1 MVKDETLVKSTA
13 TNPIFNEFLIQENKL
28 IATIPF
34 NEQH

>member
-1 MVKDETLVKSTA
+1 MVKDENLVKSTA
-13 TNPIFNEFLIQENKL
+13 TNSIFNEFLIQENKL

>member
-1 MVKDETLVKSTA
+1 MVKDKTSVKSTV

-28 IATIPF
+28 VATIPF

>member
-1 MVKDETLVKSTA
+1 MVNNKTSVKSPG

-28 IATIPF
+28 VATIPF

>member
-1 MVKDETLVKSTA
+1 MVKDETSVKLTA

-28 IATIPF
+28 VATIPF